1 MHACCSLFPEVID
14 LGMASSSLAKAKR
27 FAVGSLMF
35 VMTLTS
41 GMHALRVRNN
51 TERSVLIATRKTG
64 LAHRYAD
71 RPCMTGAY
79 LRCGSTIGCTDRHA
93 SDDRSNHC
101 ADTTD
106 LPSSDIVSVTICF
119 PIRVRRYHVPREG

>member
-64 LAHRYAD
+64 LAQ
-71 RPCMTGAY
+71 P
-79 LRCGSTIGCTDRHA
+79 LRCPPMHDRCLLA
-93 SDDRSNHC
+93 LWLYNR
-101 ADTTD
+101 
-106 LPSSDIVSVTICF
+106 L
-119 PIRVRRYHVPREG
+119 Y